1 MCGIVGQVCAGG
13 APVSASALAA
23 MRDVLI
29 HRGPDDAGLHVDGSV
44 GLGARRLAIF
54 DPTPAGHQP
63 MSSRDGNL
71 WIVFNG
77 AIYNHVELAAELRAE
92 GHGFVSRTDTE
103 VLLHLY
109 ARFGKE

>member
-1 MCGIVGQVCAGG
+1 
-13 APVSASALAA
+13 
-23 MRDVLI
+23 
-29 HRGPDDAGLHVDGSV
+29 
-44 GLGARRLAIF
+44 
-54 DPTPAGHQP
+54 

-109 ARFGKE
+109 GRGSARSASTDSTACSRSPSGTRVSAPYRPS